1 MGVCPEKNR
10 NRASRSTVA
19 VSGRKTYATPK
30 ASFIGRSPA
39 GNDAAFHDENAGF
52 SRAIKCARHRRSG
65 CVNMTPKY
73 YLGLPFRVLR
83 ENKRRWLKQ

>member
-1 MGVCPEKNR
+1 MGVRPERNR

-39 GNDAAFHDENAGF
+39 GNDAAFRDENARF
-52 SRAIKCARHRRSG
+52 FVRAIDAHASAPRMRQHDPLQIRDAQSRG
-65 CVNMTPKY
+65 R
-73 YLGLPFRVLR
+73 G
-83 ENKRRWLKQ
+83 